1 MIPKSYR
8 RLLALP
14 AIMLLGLS
22 LSVQGM
28 AAQNIEINGQKMDVS
43 PKAPQRKQPASK
55 AQPQGKS
62 ASGFGW
68 GSNIGV
74 ARLSRA
80 AQNALKTGKYAQAT
94 TFAEQATRSAPTD
107 PHQWFLLGYA
117 ARLSGKT
124 QESLDAYHRGLQL
137 DPTSVDGLSGL
148 AQTYVRAGNTDEA
161 KRLLLQIIAENPKR
175 ENELAMAGELFL
187 QSGDNQRALSLLQRA
202 DSMRPGMRNEVL
214 MATAY
219 MRMKQPDQAKQM
231 LDRAKAH
238 GGNSPE
244 VARAFA
250 SYYRDSK
257 DYRAAIQSLK
267 AVSRKSPDL
276 LAELAWTY
284 GLSGDLKNEADSY
297 IQAANAAPKNIQYQL
312 DAASSLVRDSRI
324 KKANSFLDRAA
335 KLDANHYR
343 LHAIRAEIAKTEGRN
358 QDAIREYVAALAN
371 LPESSPEGPL
381 YPLELRLSLANLYQS
396 SGDHSAEKQQMD
408 IASAAISKIDIQGP
422 ARSEFLRL
430 RAAIKSGEGD
440 MAGSEADYKEAIALA
455 PDNPDILLG
464 YAAVLWRSDKNKEAQ
479 QAFEKVL
486 TLEPRNKYALM
497 SLGYLARDDKNN
509 AKAQQ
514 YFEQVAKLYPNEY
527 EPYLA
532 LGDMYVSERKHEPA
546 ETSYERAYQLAPKM
560 ALTVAGGANNG
571 IEWHKLDLAGKW
583 LARATG
589 SMNDEP
595 RVMRERE
602 RYLTF
607 TGKYKEAAEIG
618 RKVIRLLPKDRDA
631 AVYLGYDLYNLGRY
645 DELLRLTSQ
654 YETVLPQEAN
664 IPLLNGYV
672 DKQHGLMQQAADDFT
687 RAMKRDPKMV
697 EAYVNRGYVLNDLN
711 NAQQAADDFTQAI
724 KLAPNNGAAQLGLAF
739 SYLQLHHGRLALAQA
754 EKAQKILGES
764 GATHLAMAGA
774 YREQQLYGKAVD
786 EYRAALKDSPDD
798 PILHLALADVLFHQH
813 RYNESV
819 GEYKEALAMTPD
831 DPLIEADLANAYAHL
846 RDRQNTYSYIRAAEQ
861 QGADDSAVLLATGQ
875 ALLSLGDRDAAMQR
889 FQRALDA
896 PDANRVSVR
905 LNLAELFVKEGHDE
919 DARQQISVGFAE
931 ARVGEAAPVSTDQLT
946 QAASLL
952 LAMHDFDTSR
962 RLYKAAQDSG
972 ADERVV
978 AVGMAN
984 TFLAQGQTRNAEAEL
999 KSLGNPGELEENYD
1013 YQLAMANVFRQ
1024 QGNTTMALSALGR
1037 ASAVTPEGDEN
1048 LQRNELDVAA
1058 QAGLPV
1064 SDKFSIVSDTSFA
1077 PIFEDETIYDLDAKL
1092 IGANNPQSLPTPR
1105 YSYESRST
1113 AYYSAHFTGWPLVT
1127 GYVEERNARGQISY
1141 PSVNRIINRDTY
1153 DTNFESAINPR
1164 IQIGSAKLQFSTGLQ
1179 FTLRRDKESPLDL
1192 NQNLFRQFAYLTT
1205 NSLFNWLQISGD
1217 LIHEA
1222 GPFTLQN
1229 LSSKDK
1235 AAHIQ
1240 FRVGRPWG
1248 NTALVTGY
1256 GVRDLQLHPLIRE
1269 YFSTNAYGG
1278 LEHTFGLKW
1287 KVTGLAELIRS
1298 WRVQDLNFGIGQAVR
1313 PSGQVEY
1320 RPNSRWSFDGSF
1332 ATSRGFGMHD
1342 YDNFETGFLVSYT
1355 RAWKGRQAALPDQS
1369 VNYPLRFSGG
1379 FRTQSFY
1386 DFGFGSTNKIVPV
1399 FQISLF

>member
-8 RLLALP
+8 HLIAP
-14 AIMLLGLS
+14 AAVVLLGMCLAVQS
-22 LSVQGM
+22 LT
-28 AAQNIEINGQKMDVS
+28 AQNIEINGQKMEVTPKS
-43 PKAPQRKQPASK
+43 PKRTTQGSK
-55 AQPQGKS
+55 AKAPAKS
-62 ASGFGW
+62 SGGFGW

-80 AQNALKTGKYAQAT
+80 AQTALKTGKYAQAT
-94 TFAEQATRSAPTD
+94 AYAEQATRSAPTD
-107 PHQWFLLGYA
+107 PNQWFLLGYA

-124 QESLDAYHRGLQL
+124 QESLDAYHHGLQL
-137 DPTSVDGLSGL
+137 DPGSVDGLSGL

-161 KRLLLQIIAENPKR
+161 KRLLLQIVAANPKR
-175 ENELAMAGELFL
+175 ENEVAMAGELFL

-214 MATAY
+214 MATAL
-219 MRMKQPDQAKQM
+219 MRMKQPQQAKQM

-257 DYRAAIQSLK
+257 DYRSAIQSLK
-267 AVSRKSPDL
+267 AVSHKSPDL

-284 GLSGDLKNEADSY
+284 ELSGDIKDAADTY
-297 IQAANAAPKNIQYQL
+297 VQAANSAPKSIQYQL
-312 DAASSLVRDSRI
+312 DAASTLVRAANIR
-324 KKANSFLDRAA
+324 KANIFLDRAA

-343 LHAIRAEIAKTEGRN
+343 LHAIRADIAKTEGRT
-358 QDAIREYVAALAN
+358 QDAIREYTAALAN
-371 LPESSPEGPL
+371 LPEAAPEGPL
-381 YPLELRLSLANLYQS
+381 YPLELRLSLANLYQT
-396 SGDHSAEKQQMD
+396 SGDRNGEKQQMD
-408 IASAAISKIDIQGP
+408 IAAAAISKIDIQGP

-455 PDNPDILLG
+455 PDNSDILLG
-464 YAAVLWRSDKNKEAQ
+464 YAAVLWRADKNKEAE

-486 TLEPRNKYALM
+486 TLQPNNKFALM

-546 ETSYERAYQLAPKM
+546 EVSYERAYQLAPKM

-607 TGKYKEAAEIG
+607 TGKYKESAAIG
-618 RKVIRLLPKDRDA
+618 RKVIQLLPKDRDA

-672 DKQHGLMQQAADDFT
+672 DKQHGLLQQAADDFT

-711 NAQQAADDFTQAI
+711 DAQQAARDFNQAI
-724 KLAPNNGAAQLGLAF
+724 KLSPNNGAAHLGLAF
-739 SYLQLHHGRLALAQA
+739 SNLELHHGRVALEEA
-754 EKAQKILGES
+754 EKAEKILGES
-764 GATHLAMAGA
+764 GATHLAAAGA

-798 PILHLALADVLFHQH
+798 PTLHLALADVLFHQH

-831 DPLIEADLANAYAHL
+831 DPQIEAQLADAYAHL
-846 RDRQNTYSYIRAAEQ
+846 RDRQNTYAYIRAAEQ
-861 QGADDSAVLLATGQ
+861 QGDNSAVLLETGN

-905 LNLAELFVKEGHDE
+905 LSLAELFVKEGHDE

-984 TFLAQGQTRNAEAEL
+984 TFLAEGQTRNAEAEL
-999 KSLGNPGELEENYD
+999 KSLGNPGDLEENYD

-1037 ASAVTPEGDEN
+1037 ASAVTPEGDET
-1048 LQRNELDVAA
+1048 LQRDVFDVAA

-1064 SDKFSIVSDTSFA
+1064 SDKVSIVSNTSFA

-1113 AYYSAHFTGWPLVT
+1113 AYYSARFTGWPLIT

-1141 PSVNRIINRDTY
+1141 PSVNRIIDRDTY

-1217 LIHEA
+1217 AIHEA

-1229 LSSKDK
+1229 LSSKDQ
-1235 AAHIQ
+1235 AAHLQ

-1248 NTALVTGY
+1248 NTALITGY
-1256 GVRDLQLHPLIRE
+1256 GIRDLQIHPQIRE

-1278 LEHTFGLKW
+1278 IEHKFGLKW

-1320 RPNSRWSFDGSF
+1320 RPNARWSFDGSF
-1332 ATSRGFGMHD
+1332 ATSRGFGMHN

-1355 RAWKGRQAALPDQS
+1355 RGWKGRQAALPDQTVS
-1369 VNYPLRFSGG
+1369 YPLRFSAG

-1386 DFGFGSTNKIVPV
+1386 DFGFGSTNTIVPV